1 MNALQSLKVHS
12 ERENLNGREQHRSD
26 HHDMEAVGVEQIK
39 TAQGGFIGV
48 DVGGTH
54 TDVAVLLDGQVERGK
69 ALTTYDDFSR
79 GVLEAVTV
87 AANRFG
93 MSLGELL
100 ARTDL
105 FVNGTTVVTNTI
117 TELRGCSVGLLV
129 TSGFRDVLRF
139 AGGPRLSVLDDHLQ
153 VNVPD
158 LLSRSAIAEIEE
170 RIDWAGLEVVPL
182 DEAQVVAELR
192 RLVEVEQVEALAI
205 CFLHSYAN
213 DAHERRVLALARD
226 LYPDLFISASHEV
239 YPVAGETRR
248 FTTTVLNSFVH
259 RDAQIYLDSLSGQ
272 LRDSGLAGGLM
283 FFQGLGGGISL
294 GRARTNPLALLGS
307 GPAAGAIGANELA
320 RRMGESRVLLGDM
333 GGTSFDTGI
342 IVDNEV
348 KIAKNLD
355 IGLFQTG
362 VNIVDVISVGAGGGS
377 IASIGERGVPIVGP
391 RSASSTPGPAALGRG
406 GLEPTVT
413 DAMVVLGFIDPER
426 YLDGRV
432 RLYPEK
438 SVEALESVYAER
450 FGWTAPEAARAV
462 HDLAVVNM
470 ATAVREVSVN
480 RGYDPR
486 DFLFLAYGGTLP
498 MFAGQI
504 AKRLGIARVVMPAN
518 SSVFCAR
525 GLLAA
530 EFVVRRDQAAR
541 WDLSRPSD
549 AGSVNHIIERLLEES
564 LTALTEEGFG
574 PDSITQRVTAD
585 LRFRG
590 QSFELSIDL
599 SGRTLTPDDAASIT
613 SQFTTTYEQTYG
625 SGTAWKDVPVVM
637 VNVSVTAT
645 GSFPSRREQEQTDSS
660 DVYLP
665 LESAQTRRRVISLPE
680 TGESVEVPIYSAD
693 LLKPG
698 MVVAGPT
705 IIDARDTTIYV
716 PSSCTVELDSYGNF
730 VMEVK

>member
-1 MNALQSLKVHS
+1 M
-12 ERENLNGREQHRSD
+12 
-26 HHDMEAVGVEQIK
+26 
-39 TAQGGFIGV
+39 AQDQAASGGFIGV

-54 TDVAVLLDGQVERGK
+54 TDVAVLLDGRVERGK

-79 GVLEAVTV
+79 GVLEAVGV
-87 AANRFG
+87 AAGRFG
-93 MSLGELL
+93 LSLGELL

-158 LLSRSAIAEIEE
+158 LVARSAIAEIEE
-170 RIDWAGLEVVPL
+170 RIDWSGEELVPL
-182 DEAQVVAELR
+182 NEEQTVAELR
-192 RLVEVEQVEALAI
+192 RLVEEEKVEALAI

-213 DAHERRVLALARD
+213 EAHERRVVELARG
-226 LYPDLFISASHEV
+226 LYPDLFISASHVV

-259 RDAQIYLDSLSGQ
+259 RDAQVYLDSLGEQ
-272 LRDSGLAGGLM
+272 LRTSGLAGGLM

-294 GRARTNPLALLGS
+294 NRARTNPLALLGS

-320 RRMGESRVLLGDM
+320 KRMGEPRVLLGDM

-348 KIAKNLD
+348 KVAKNLD
-355 IGLFQTG
+355 IDLFQTG

-377 IASIGERGVPIVGP
+377 IASIGERGVPQVGP

-406 GLEPTVT
+406 GTEPTVT
-413 DAMVVLGFIDPER
+413 DAMVVLGFIDPAR

-432 RLYPEK
+432 PLYPEK
-438 SVEALESVYAER
+438 SAEALENVYAEP
-450 FGWTAPEAARAV
+450 FGWTAVEAACAV

-480 RGYDPR
+480 RGHDPR
-486 DFLFLAYGGTLP
+486 EFLFLAYGGTLP

-504 AKRLGIARVVMPAN
+504 ARRLGIRRVVMPAN

-525 GLLAA
+525 GLLSAD
-530 EFVVRRDQAAR
+530 FVVRRDQAAR
-541 WDLSRPSD
+541 WDLSQTD
-549 AGSVNHIIERLLEES
+549 GVESVNLIVKRLLFDS
-564 LTALTEEGFG
+564 RAALTEEGF
-574 PDSITQRVTAD
+574 SEEQIEQRVTAD
-585 LRFRG
+585 LRYRG
-590 QSFELSIDL
+590 QSFELSIVLPD
-599 SGRTLTPDDAASIT
+599 RALTESDATDIAA
-613 SQFTTTYEQTYG
+613 QFATTYEETYG

-637 VNVSVTAT
+637 VNVSVTAV
-645 GSFPSRREQEQTDSS
+645 GSFPRPPEQGPVTGDA
-660 DVYLP
+660 
-665 LESAQTRRRVISLPE
+665 LESAELGRRLICLPE
-680 TGESVEVPIYSAD
+680 TRERVEVAIYAASR
-693 LLKPG
+693 LEPG
-698 MVVAGPT
+698 MAVSGPT
-705 IIDARDTTIYV
+705 IIDAGDTTIYV
-716 PSSCTVELDSYGNF
+716 PVDCELRLDQYGNF
-730 VMEVK
+730 VMEVF